1 MQGKW
6 KPLGN
11 LVSFKRE
18 RWPMPIFYRQE
29 PHAGRSLRVS
39 YRDENPN
46 SIPEEAT
53 ISEQEARRLPE
64 DGLMGALAIERVL
77 GSMLSSR

>member
-1 MQGKW
+1 METAWQT
-6 KPLGN
+6 
-11 LVSFKRE
+11 VSFKRE
-18 RWPMPIFYRQE
+18 RWPMPVFYRKV
-29 PHAGRSLRVS
+29 PHSGQLLRVS
-39 YRDENPN
+39 CRDENPN

>member
-1 MQGKW
+1 M
-6 KPLGN
+6 
-11 LVSFKRE
+11 
-18 RWPMPIFYRQE
+18 FYRQE